1 VSIVG
6 PPGLTAGLAA
16 VDGFLGPD
24 GARVAVEAWDAKIG
38 RLSLR
43 LVLESADCAACVVP
57 RPTLDT
63 LLLDTLRRHA
73 PVVRAIALTDPRE
86 SESL

>member
-1 VSIVG
+1 MNIAG
-6 PPGLTAGLAA
+6 PAGLTSGLAA
-16 VDGFLGPD
+16 IEGFLGPD
-24 GARVAVEAWDAKIG
+24 GARVTVEGWDADAG

-43 LVLESADCAACVVP
+43 LVLESPDCAECVVP

-73 PVVRAIALTDPRE
+73 PAIRAIGLVDPRE
-86 SESL
+86 QDST

>member
-1 VSIVG
+1 MSVVG

-24 GARVAVEAWDAKIG
+24 GARVAVEAWDAETG

-43 LVLESADCAACVVP
+43 LVLESADCADCVVP

-73 PVVRAIALTDPRE
+73 PVVRAIALVDPRE
-86 SESL
+86 SGSP

>member
-1 VSIVG
+1 MTAAE

-24 GARVAVEAWDAKIG
+24 GATVVVEGWDADSG
-38 RLSLR
+38 RVSLR
-43 LVLESADCAACVVP
+43 LVLESAESAECVVP

-63 LLLDTLRRHA
+63 LLLDTLHRHSPA
-73 PVVRAIALTDPRE
+73 VRAVALVDPRE
-86 SESL
+86 SDSA

>member
-1 VSIVG
+1 VSTVG
-6 PPGLTAGLAA
+6 PAGLTAGLAA
-16 VDGFLGPD
+16 VEGFLGPD
-24 GARVAVEAWDAKIG
+24 GATVAVEAWDATAG

-43 LVLESADCAACVVP
+43 LVLESADCADCVVP

-73 PVVRAIALTDPRE
+73 PAVRAIALVDPRE
-86 SESL
+86 PDSS

>member
-24 GARVAVEAWDAKIG
+24 GAKVAVEAWDAETG

-43 LVLESADCAACVVP
+43 LVLESADCAECVVP

-73 PVVRAIALTDPRE
+73 PVVRVIALVDPRE
-86 SESL
+86 SGSP

>member
-6 PPGLTAGLAA
+6 PAGLTDGLVA
-16 VDGFLGPD
+16 VEGFLGPD
-24 GARVAVEAWDAKIG
+24 GGSVAVEAWDPETG

-43 LVLESADCAACVVP
+43 LVLDSADCADCVVP

-73 PVVRAIALTDPRE
+73 PVVRAIVLVDPRE
-86 SESL
+86 SSSP

>member
-1 VSIVG
+1 VSVVG

-24 GARVAVEAWDAKIG
+24 GATVAVEGWDAETG
-38 RLSLR
+38 RLALR
-43 LVLESADCAACVVP
+43 LVLESADCADCVVP

-63 LLLDTLRRHA
+63 VLLDTLRRHA
-73 PVVRAIALTDPRE
+73 PVVRAIVLVDPRE
-86 SESL
+86 SGSP